1 MKKQKV
7 KNLSLSKKTVSKIN
21 ELNQVVGG
29 TGTMSTVPG
38 CASDSEVSAII
49 LCMEDFTLGCSPSFL
64 RQCPNT
70 KDTDPQYCW

>member
-21 ELNQVVGG
+21 ELDQLVGG

-38 CASDSEVSAII
+38 CASGSEVSAVIR
-49 LCMEDFTLGCSPSFL
+49 CMEEFTQGCSPSFL
-64 RQCPNT
+64 NQCPTTVNT
-70 KDTDPQYCW
+70 APGYCW